1 MVPLTLDVADARN
14 WWNIDAL
21 GYLRERYKNPMFAI
35 RLGYTAVRNCLR
47 DQLAATKVE
56 GLEYIGSKSSPLATN
71 ER

>member
-1 MVPLTLDVADARN
+1 MVALLPDVANLRN

-56 GLEYIGSKSSPLATN
+56 GLENIGSKSSLRATN
-71 ER
+71 KR